1 MEALSAPPPSSSLND
16 SLEAKTEEPIED
28 ETNSSTEHEIRKQNE
43 ETNNNTKSSKRNKN
57 SASSKP
63 AEKTTGNYN
72 RYFLSNFKIEN
83 IFSFQK
89 RHDVRLSQDKVGL
102 ILSDPSAFE
111 KLQEFLRQEGCVTD
125 GTLRVNYNDLLRTR
139 LHEIEEHNDESKDSD
154 DDLLAV
160 PREEMV
166 SRPFRRER
174 RPRMIP
180 ESDAN
185 SAISEPIP
193 TPTLPDFECT
203 TPAKESRLQI
213 TEEEDGNSDSS
224 LPITSDQATKSTAS
238 SSPTSVM
245 DMMDLDMKGID
256 QVVDTFEVYEEEH
269 LSGKKD
275 ASDDDDDDEFV
286 EDDSSVD
293 SGLFVENRTFSRPA
307 ASAPVAAR
315 PWGPDS
321 APNKKEKIWDV
332 CAVEAP
338 ATTMD
343 FDHLW
348 EDDDNSEVD
357 LYPYRQNAYDYS
369 SDEDVYN
376 DATPPSKKDHSK
388 PTGSPNEESWQSQS
402 ARGDGIEFSV
412 DAREPI
418 THIDEQQGP
427 RVRFSSKKEFHYPS
441 PGHDTSANEGSDVTH
456 DIDFQMTSEE
466 MQQRKSVSLPK
477 KRISRRQKRHHV
489 VETLEI

>member
-1 MEALSAPPPSSSLND
+1 MEVLSAPSSSHND
-16 SLEAKTEEPIED
+16 SSLETKTEEPIED
-28 ETNSSTEHEIRKQNE
+28 ETQSSTEHETRKETE
-43 ETNNNTKSSKRNKN
+43 ETNNNTKSNKRNKN
-57 SASSKP
+57 ASSSKP
-63 AEKTTGNYN
+63 ATGNYN

-139 LHEIEEHNDESKDSD
+139 LNEIEENHHEESKDSD
-154 DDLLAV
+154 DDDLLV
-160 PREEMV
+160 REEIMV
-166 SRPFRRER
+166 SRPFRR
-174 RPRMIP
+174 RPMIP
-180 ESDAN
+180 EGDAN
-185 SAISEPIP
+185 AAISEPIP
-193 TPTLPDFECT
+193 APTLPDLEYT
-203 TPAKESRLQI
+203 TPAKENRSQI
-213 TEEEDGNSDSS
+213 ADKSNMMEDGNPDDSSS

-256 QVVDTFEVYEEEH
+256 QVVDTFESYEEEQ
-269 LSGKKD
+269 LSKD
-275 ASDDDDDDEFV
+275 VVNDDSDEFV

-315 PWGPDS
+315 PWGPDA
-321 APNKKEKIWDV
+321 APTKEEKIWDI

-348 EDDDNSEVD
+348 EDDENSDVD
-357 LYPYRQNAYDYS
+357 LYPYRRNAYDYS

-376 DATPPSKKDHSK
+376 DVTPPSKKEHSE
-388 PTGSPNEESWQSQS
+388 PTGSSNDDSWQSQS
-402 ARGDGIEFSV
+402 AREIEFSV
-412 DAREPI
+412 DAMEPI
-418 THIDEQQGP
+418 TQIDEKP

-441 PGHDTSANEGSDVTH
+441 PGHDSSTNEGSDVTQ
-456 DIDFQMTSEE
+456 DIDFQMTREE
-466 MQQRKSVSLPK
+466 MKQRKSVSLPK
-477 KRISRRQKRHHV
+477 KRITRRQKRHHV

>member
-1 MEALSAPPPSSSLND
+1 MEALSVPPPPSSHESF
-16 SLEAKTEEPIED
+16 EAKTDEPLED
-28 ETNSSTEHEIRKQNE
+28 ETQSSMENETRKENE
-43 ETNNNTKSSKRNKN
+43 ETTNNTKSRKRNKH
-57 SASSKP
+57 ASSKT
-63 AEKTTGNYN
+63 AEKAAGNYN

-89 RHDVRLSQDKVGL
+89 KNDVRLSQDKVGL

-139 LHEIEEHNDESKDSD
+139 LHEIEEHHEESKDENSY
-154 DDLLAV
+154 DDLLGAQREEIV
-160 PREEMV
+160 PR
-166 SRPFRRER
+166 SFRRER
-174 RPRMIP
+174 QPMIP

-185 SAISEPIP
+185 AISEPDPAP
-193 TPTLPDFECT
+193 TFPHFECT
-203 TPAKESRLQI
+203 TPAKESRSQPA
-213 TEEEDGNSDSS
+213 EESDMMEDRNSDSS
-224 LPITSDQATKSTAS
+224 LPTTSDQATKSTAS

-245 DMMDLDMKGID
+245 EMMDLDMKGID
-256 QVVDTFEVYEEEH
+256 QVVDTFEVYEEEQ

-275 ASDDDDDDEFV
+275 ASDDEEFV

-321 APNKKEKIWDV
+321 APTKEEKIWDI

-348 EDDDNSEVD
+348 EDDDNSDVD
-357 LYPYRQNAYDYS
+357 LYPYRRNAYDYS

-376 DATPPSKKDHSK
+376 DATSPSKKDHSE
-388 PTGSPNEESWQSQS
+388 PTGSSNEESWQSHS
-402 ARGDGIEFSV
+402 ARGDEIEFSV
-412 DAREPI
+412 DAIGPMTRE
-418 THIDEQQGP
+418 DEKQGP
-427 RVRFSSKKEFHYPS
+427 RVRFSIKKEFHYPS
-441 PGHDTSANEGSDVTH
+441 PGHDTSANEGSDVTQ

-466 MQQRKSVSLPK
+466 MKQRKSVSLPK
-477 KRISRRQKRHHV
+477 KRITRRQKRHHV